1 MVDFVLNNLGDKSGE
16 SLTLFLEVLIQKS
29 NVNRFKSVGW
39 SLT

>member
-1 MVDFVLNNLGDKSGE
+1 MVDLMLNNLSNKSREG
-16 SLTLFLEVLIQKS
+16 LMLFLKVLIQKS